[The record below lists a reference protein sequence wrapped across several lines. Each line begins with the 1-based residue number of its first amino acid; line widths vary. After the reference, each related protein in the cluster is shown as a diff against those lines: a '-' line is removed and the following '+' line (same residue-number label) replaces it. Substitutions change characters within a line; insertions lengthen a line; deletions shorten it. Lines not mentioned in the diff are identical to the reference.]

1 MTIAE
6 PQHYYYLLFACLLA
20 EYALIFR
27 LLHSPF
33 GTALRAMRENETA
46 CRTSGVDVTRVRVTL
61 LLVSSAIAGA
71 AGSLLAHMNGFIS
84 PPTFGWSTSVAV
96 LMMVVLGG
104 VRSLPGAI
112 VGAAAIRL
120 VRRVDERPR
129 PAEQYRVRRGPRAV
143 HGLSAERAGRPR
155 GPARGAA
162 AVGGAARRA
171 GRRAVTDAVLET
183 EGVSKRFSGL
193 VAVDGVDLRVERGE
207 IRGVVG
213 PNGAGKTTLFN
224 LVSGLYPVSGGR
236 IRLGGRDVTAAPPHA
251 QAAAGLGRTYQTPQ
265 IFPELSLFDNV
276 AIGLAGVRPPSVRD
290 ALLGRRRTRRD
301 VLAGV
306 EEALGFMRLPVDL
319 GALAG
324 ALSFG
329 EQKRL
334 EIARALVGRPAV
346 LMLDE
351 PAAGLNRGEIDELAG
366 LVGAIRARGVTVVL
380 IEHNMR
386 VVMGLC
392 DRITVLDFG
401 RKIAE
406 GTADEVRR
414 DPLVIAAYLG
424 DRWEGQRC
432 SYVTGST
439 RGMAGWRSCTA
450 CRSPCSP
457 TSS

>member
-1 MTIAE
+1 M
-6 PQHYYYLLFACLLA
+6 
-20 EYALIFR
+20 
-27 LLHSPF
+27 
-33 GTALRAMRENETA
+33 
-46 CRTSGVDVTRVRVTL
+46 
-61 LLVSSAIAGA
+61 
-71 AGSLLAHMNGFIS
+71 
-84 PPTFGWSTSVAV
+84 
-96 LMMVVLGG
+96 
-104 VRSLPGAI
+104 
-112 VGAAAIRL
+112 
-120 VRRVDERPR
+120 
-129 PAEQYRVRRGPRAV
+129 
-143 HGLSAERAGRPR
+143 
-155 GPARGAA
+155 
-162 AVGGAARRA
+162 
-171 GRRAVTDAVLET
+171 TDAVLET

-236 IRLGGRDVTAAPPHA
+236 IRLGGRDVTAAAAHA
-251 QAAAGLGRTYQTPQ
+251 RAAAGLGRTYQTPQ

-276 AIGLAGVRPPSVRD
+276 AIGLAGVRPASVRD

-306 EEALGFMRLPVDL
+306 EEALGFMRLPVAL

-406 GTADEVRR
+406 GTADKVRR

-424 DRWEGQRC
+424 G
-432 SYVTGST
+432 TGGGASGA
-439 RGMAGWRSCTA
+439 RV
-450 CRSPCSP
+450 
-457 TSS
+457 